1 MRVYV
6 ETDLE
11 GISGIC
17 IWEQC
22 RDFDSPMYQVA
33 RKLLMED
40 IAALVDG
47 CFAGGATEV
56 AVDDG
61 HGGGFNFMPELMDPR
76 AIYLTGRSRPTM
88 SARSEQYQGYDAGI
102 LLGYHAMAG
111 TPKAFLCHTQ
121 SSGRGDHYWY
131 NDRESG
137 EMVQSALF
145 LGHFGIP
152 LVMVTGD
159 VATCREA
166 HDFFGPDIVTVAVK
180 EAYSVE
186 YGKLLPPAKAHEL
199 IREGAKE
206 AMGRITKCQPYVL
219 DMPIRG
225 RLRFPDK
232 SQADAFRPNR
242 SQRVDDYTFETVFDD
257 ATQIYYF

>member
-11 GISGIC
+11 GISGVC
-17 IWEQC
+17 VWEQT
-22 RDFDSPMYQVA
+22 RDRESAMYQVA

-47 CFAGGATEV
+47 LFAGGATEV

-61 HGGGFNFMPELMDPR
+61 HGGGFNFMPDLMDPR
-76 AIYLTGRSRPTM
+76 AIYVTGRSRPSM
-88 SARSEQYQGYDAGI
+88 ADRAEQYQGYDAGI

-121 SSGRGDHYWY
+121 SSLRGDRYWY

-137 EMVQSALF
+137 ELAQSALF

-152 LVMVTGD
+152 VVMVTGD
-159 VATCREA
+159 VATCHEA
-166 HDFFGPDIVTVAVK
+166 HEFLGSDIVTVAVK
-180 EAYSVE
+180 EAFSPE
-186 YGKLLPPAKAHEL
+186 YGKLLAPAKAHEL
-199 IREGAKE
+199 IREGARK
-206 AMGRITKCQPYVL
+206 AMQRAKSYKPYAIET
-219 DMPIRG
+219 PIRG

-232 SQADAFRPNR
+232 STADAFHPQL
-242 SQRVDDYTFETVFDD
+242 SQRRDDYTFEALFED
-257 ATQIYYF
+257 ATQIYSF